1 MASRA
6 LLLAAL
12 KINQGAGINRLLTLV
27 QPENLSKADYLKR
40 QLKAPLS
47 KPASEKRPIST
58 GLLSLCQRTLW
69 LWRGAKPAAVSQLLE
84 NGPMVPCYFHQ
95 PQLLRGVG
103 AEHPHVAP
111 GAVQTWG
118 EEEVRGDLNRAER
131 VGGRP
136 KTPRK
141 SNSQRL

>member
-84 NGPMVPCYFHQ
+84 NGAMVPCYFHQ

-118 EEEVRGDLNRAER
+118 EEEVRGDLNRA
-131 VGGRP
+131 
-136 KTPRK
+136 
-141 SNSQRL
+141 